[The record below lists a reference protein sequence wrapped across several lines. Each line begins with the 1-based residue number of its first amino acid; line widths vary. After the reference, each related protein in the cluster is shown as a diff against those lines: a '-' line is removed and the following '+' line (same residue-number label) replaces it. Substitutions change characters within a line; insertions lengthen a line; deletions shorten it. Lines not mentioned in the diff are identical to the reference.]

1 MGNRF
6 SVFSPFWKF
15 LRGVFQYL
23 RNRKEPQQAT
33 DDVPLADVT
42 KVSEPDAQ
50 PVAALNEDDHEKEN
64 GIETVRQG
72 DSLQHTKAY
81 VVDDLLIGL
90 APPHQ
95 RTGSTSS
102 CSGDESEDD
111 PTKASAREQLISI
124 PEPSEPP
131 GKSPETGYQQPPTDP
146 PPRPLQLPDLIER
159 VSPHSVFNY
168 LPIEDVLAAGKVDR
182 QLKAIVDNYFLHYF
196 LPQTEISYYLA
207 HTVDDHSPPEEE
219 HQRLY
224 PVIRRIEKEKRV
236 FPYNRVVY
244 EPKLA
249 KKPQYTYRK
258 DTFNHIEIQF
268 KLGDSRQSKEWPLHC
283 PPEGRKF
290 YSYRADRYPTKKIRF
305 RLQHTRM
312 FQFMRFDTFE
322 NSPIYVFYKD
332 VPDTNEKIV
341 SLHAISIPL
350 NFLRQSLSDA
360 ITELH
365 P

>member
-6 SVFSPFWKF
+6 SVFSRFWKF
-15 LRGVFQYL
+15 LRRVFKYP
-23 RNRKEPQQAT
+23 RNRKESHQAT
-33 DDVPLADVT
+33 EDVPLPDVT
-42 KVSEPDAQ
+42 EVSEPDAQ
-50 PVAALNEDDHEKEN
+50 PVAALNEGDHEKEN
-64 GIETVRQG
+64 CIETVRQG
-72 DSLQHTKAY
+72 DSLHHTRAY
-81 VVDDLLIGL
+81 GLDDSIIGL

-102 CSGDESEDD
+102 YSGDESEDD
-111 PTKASAREQLISI
+111 PTKASARKQLISI

-131 GKSPETGYQQPPTDP
+131 GESPETGYQEPPKDP

-182 QLKAIVDNYFLHYF
+182 QLRAIVDNYFLHYI

-207 HTVDDHSPPEEE
+207 HVVDDHSPPEEE
-219 HQRLY
+219 YQRLY

-236 FPYNRVVY
+236 FPDNRVVY

-258 DTFNHIEIQF
+258 DTFNHIEIRF
-268 KLGDSRQSKEWPLHC
+268 ELGDSRQSKEWPLHC
-283 PPEGRKF
+283 PPEHLKY
-290 YSYRADRYPTKKIRF
+290 YSYTADGYRTKKVRF

-350 NFLRQSLSDA
+350 NFLRQSLSDE
-360 ITELH
+360 IKQH
-365 P
+365 Q